1 MSGVDPEEARYFLSE
16 PIPRLDRD
24 NGMALWRQ
32 RLFLLVVRL
41 STDRIEQ
48 LDLPRERTVTI
59 GREFDL

>member
-1 MSGVDPEEARYFLSE
+1 
-16 PIPRLDRD
+16 
-24 NGMALWRQ
+24 MALWRQ